1 MYKLLGNVIS
11 EGVAYGNI
19 VKISNDNLFV
29 SERITKDT
37 NYEKQEARKAI
48 AKVVDDLKLLR
59 ESCKDD
65 FLDAHIMILED
76 KTLFQEIDKEI
87 DDNNYEASKACDVV
101 FNRYIKQF
109 MSFDSTYL
117 EERNLDF
124 KDLRRRVLRAL
135 NKDYVDS
142 LEHDKV
148 IIVCEELYPSYLSDF
163 RSTVAGVIAKKGGT
177 TSHGAILCR
186 AREIPFIV
194 VDDINI
200 LDNSLV
206 VIDTREKAC
215 YIDCDQ
221 DFINKYI
228 DYKKGISAKVRIR
241 DFSEQ
246 GIKIFG
252 NVSEN
257 KDLYKVRKY
266 KLHGVGLYRTEFIF
280 MNKSRALTEEEQYQI
295 YNDAVLEMKQRPIT
309 FRTFDIGDDKQLPYL
324 KADKKGIRNYKN
336 YPDLFKDQV
345 KALIRANRYQNMRI
359 MFPMIESEEEFRYL
373 KDLVVKYKNE
383 LGNKSYLKIGM
394 MLETKEAL
402 NNLSSFIDVDFIS
415 LGTNDLTHE
424 LYNIDRS
431 EVSNYLV
438 YIDNLIEELKRV
450 VNHCKTYNIDLS
462 ICGELAGIPE
472 VTNKLLEIG
481 IRNFSVSAPLSK
493 GIEASIVKYYNL
505 K

>member
-1 MYKLLGNVIS
+1 
-11 EGVAYGNI
+11 
-19 VKISNDNLFV
+19 
-29 SERITKDT
+29 
-37 NYEKQEARKAI
+37 
-48 AKVVDDLKLLR
+48 
-59 ESCKDD
+59 
-65 FLDAHIMILED
+65 
-76 KTLFQEIDKEI
+76 
-87 DDNNYEASKACDVV
+87 
-101 FNRYIKQF
+101 
-109 MSFDSTYL
+109 
-117 EERNLDF
+117 
-124 KDLRRRVLRAL
+124 
-135 NKDYVDS
+135 
-142 LEHDKV
+142 
-148 IIVCEELYPSYLSDF
+148 
-163 RSTVAGVIAKKGGT
+163 
-177 TSHGAILCR
+177 
-186 AREIPFIV
+186 
-194 VDDINI
+194 
-200 LDNSLV
+200 
-206 VIDTREKAC
+206 
-215 YIDCDQ
+215 
-221 DFINKYI
+221 
-228 DYKKGISAKVRIR
+228 
-241 DFSEQ
+241 
-246 GIKIFG
+246 
-252 NVSEN
+252 
-257 KDLYKVRKY
+257 
-266 KLHGVGLYRTEFIF
+266 
-280 MNKSRALTEEEQYQI
+280 
-295 YNDAVLEMKQRPIT
+295 MKQRPIT

>member
-1 MYKLLGNVIS
+1 MQKRIGTVIS
-11 EGVAYGNI
+11 EGIAYGNI
-19 VKISNDNLFV
+19 VRINDDNLFISNSLV
-29 SERITKDT
+29 ENTLAELEEIK
-37 NYEKQEARKAI
+37 KALSS
-48 AKVVDDLKLLR
+48 VVNDLKTLK
-59 ESCKDD
+59 ETCADQ
-65 FLDAHIMILED
+65 FLDAHIMILQDPLLLSEIKEVLI
-76 KTLFQEIDKEI
+76 KTSCS
-87 DDNNYEASKACDVV
+87 ASKACDIV
-101 FNRYIKQF
+101 FNKYIEQF
-109 MSFDSTYL
+109 KGLDSTYL

-124 KDLRRRVLRAL
+124 KDLRRRVLQTL
-135 NKDYVDS
+135 NQDYVTH

-163 RSTVAGVIAKKGGT
+163 RSSVAGVIAHKGGT

-186 AREIPFIV
+186 AREIPFILL
-194 VDDINI
+194 DDINI
-200 LDNSLV
+200 SDNVNV

-221 DFINKYI
+221 DFLNKYI
-228 DYKKGISAKVRIR
+228 TYKKDLSKRLRVR

-246 GIKIFG
+246 GIRIYG

-280 MNKSRALTEEEQYQI
+280 MNKSRALSEDEQYQI

-324 KADKKGIRNYKN
+324 KADKKGVRNYKN
-336 YPDLFKDQV
+336 YPNLFKDQV
-345 KALIRANRYQNMRI
+345 KALIRANRYQNMKI
-359 MFPMIESEEEFRYL
+359 MFPMIETSAEFTYL

-394 MLETKEAL
+394 MLETKEAINHL
-402 NNLSSFIDVDFIS
+402 EDFKDVDFIS

-424 LYNIDRS
+424 LYNIDRQA
-431 EVSNYLV
+431 VSNYNI
-438 YIDNLIEELKRV
+438 YIDSLLKELDRV
-450 VNHCKTYNIDLS
+450 VKHCKNYNIELS

-472 VTNKLLEIG
+472 VTNKLLDIG

-493 GIEASIVKYYNL
+493 SIESSICKYYNL